1 LIRNAALPYFE
12 DTPYPLAM
20 DWRRYWDIIVYRTYA
35 ELKSEAQLSYMGYVW
50 WVLEP
55 LLNTVLFF
63 VIMAA
68 ILGQSSK
75 DIFSFLLVGSII
87 WQWLNASLL
96 GAANSIV
103 DAGGMLKQI
112 YLPKAV
118 LPLIS
123 IFTCTWKFMFIFLL
137 LLICVWASGHPPTA
151 AYACLPLL
159 LLLEFLVIVA
169 FTLPLAA
176 IMPYFPDARV
186 AVDALLRSML
196 LISGIFFP
204 ASQLPP
210 AYRVYFHLN
219 PMADLIEAFRTV
231 LLDGGWP
238 RWYLMEYVALLSL
251 GGLAGA
257 VWLYTWVD
265 RSIVKA
271 IHR

>member
-1 LIRNAALPYFE
+1 
-12 DTPYPLAM
+12 M

-63 VIMAA
+63 ILMAA
-68 ILGQSSK
+68 ILEHSTKG
-75 DIFSFLLVGSII
+75 IISFLLVGSII

-96 GAANSIV
+96 NAANSIV

-123 IFTCTWKFMFIFLL
+123 IFTSTWKFMFIFLL
-137 LLICVWASGHPPTA
+137 LILFVLASGNPLTV
-151 AYACLPLL
+151 AYTCLPLL
-159 LLLEFLVIVA
+159 LFLEFAVIVA
-169 FTLPLAA
+169 FTLPLAI
-176 IMPYFPDARV
+176 IMPYFPDARIT
-186 AVDALLRSML
+186 VDAILRSAL
-196 LISGIFFP
+196 LVSGIFFP
-204 ASQLPP
+204 MSQLPP
-210 AYRVYFHLN
+210 AYLPYFHLN

-231 LLDGGWP
+231 LLDGQWP
-238 RWYLMEYVALLSL
+238 HWYLLSYVATISIAGLLVT
-251 GGLAGA
+251 
-257 VWLYTWVD
+257 VWLYLRLD

>member
-1 LIRNAALPYFE
+1 
-12 DTPYPLAM
+12 M
-20 DWRRYWDIIVYRTYA
+20 DWRRYWDIIIYRTYA

-50 WVLEP
+50 WILEP

-63 VIMAA
+63 IIMTA
-68 ILGQSSK
+68 ILEQSIK
-75 DIFSFLLVGSII
+75 GFFSFLLVGSII

-118 LPLIS
+118 LPLIT
-123 IFTCTWKFMFIFLL
+123 IFTSTWKFMFIFLL
-137 LLICVWASGHPPTA
+137 LLISVWASGHPPTA

-159 LLLEFLVIVA
+159 LLLEFAVIVA

-176 IMPYFPDARV
+176 IMPYFPDTRIAI
-186 AVDALLRSML
+186 DAILRSAL
-196 LISGIFFP
+196 LISGVFFP

-210 AYRVYFHLN
+210 SYRVYFHLN

-231 LLDGGWP
+231 LLDGRWP
-238 RWYLMEYVALLSL
+238 RWYLMGYVALLSL
-251 GGLAGA
+251 CGLAVTA
-257 VWLYTWVD
+257 WLYTRVD
-265 RSIVKA
+265 RSIVKS

>member
-1 LIRNAALPYFE
+1 
-12 DTPYPLAM
+12 M
-20 DWRRYWDIIVYRTYA
+20 DWHRYWDIIVYRTYA

-50 WVLEP
+50 WILEP

-68 ILGQSSK
+68 IVDQSRK
-75 DIFSFLLVGSII
+75 GIFSFLLVGSII

-96 GAANSIV
+96 IASNSIV

-123 IFTCTWKFMFIFLL
+123 IFSSTWKFLFIFVLL
-137 LLICVWASGHPPTA
+137 LVSVWVAGHPPTK

-159 LLLEFLVIVA
+159 LLLEFAVIVS

-176 IMPYFPDARV
+176 IMPYFPDARIT
-186 AVDALLRSML
+186 VDAFLRSGL
-196 LISGIFFP
+196 LLSGVFFP
-204 ASQLPP
+204 ASSLPA

-238 RWYLMEYVALLSL
+238 RWHLLGYVALLCLCSL
-251 GGLAGA
+251 A
-257 VWLYTWVD
+257 VTAWLYRRVD

>member
-1 LIRNAALPYFE
+1 
-12 DTPYPLAM
+12 M

-50 WVLEP
+50 WILEP
-55 LLNTVLFF
+55 LLNTVLFY

-68 ILGQSSK
+68 LLDQSTK
-75 DIFSFLLVGSII
+75 GVISFLLVGAIV
-87 WQWLNASLL
+87 WQWLSASMM
-96 GAANSIV
+96 GAANSII

-123 IFTCTWKFMFIFLL
+123 IFTSTWKFMFIFLL
-137 LLICVWASGHPPTA
+137 LLIFVWATGHFPTR

-159 LLLEFLVIVA
+159 LLLEFAVIA
-169 FTLPLAA
+169 SFTLPLAA

-186 AVDALLRSML
+186 TVDAVLRSVL
-196 LISGIFFP
+196 LISGVFFP

-210 AYRVYFHLN
+210 AWRVYFHLN
-219 PMADLIEAFRTV
+219 PMADLIEAFRAV
-231 LLDGGWP
+231 LLDGRWP
-238 RWYLMEYVALLSL
+238 HWYLMGYVALLSL
-251 GGLAGA
+251 CGLA
-257 VWLYTWVD
+257 VTIWLYARVD

>member
-1 LIRNAALPYFE
+1 
-12 DTPYPLAM
+12 M
-20 DWRRYWDIIVYRTYA
+20 DWRRYWDIIIYRTYA

-50 WVLEP
+50 WILEP
-55 LLNTVLFF
+55 LLNTILFF

-68 ILGQSSK
+68 ILGQSNK
-75 DIFSFLLVGSII
+75 DMFSFLLVGSII

-96 GAANSIV
+96 IAANSIV

-123 IFTCTWKFMFIFLL
+123 IFSSTWKFTFIFLL
-137 LLICVWASGHPPTA
+137 LLVSVWASGHPPTA

-159 LLLEFLVIVA
+159 LLLEFAVIVA
-169 FTLPLAA
+169 FTLPLAV
-176 IMPYFPDARV
+176 IIPYFPDARIT
-186 AVDALLRSML
+186 VDAVLRSGL
-196 LISGIFFP
+196 LISGVFFP
-204 ASQLPP
+204 VSQLPP

-238 RWYLMEYVALLSL
+238 RWHLMSYVALLSL
-251 GGLAGA
+251 CGLAVTA
-257 VWLYTWVD
+257 WLYTRVD

>member
-1 LIRNAALPYFE
+1 ME
-12 DTPYPLAM
+12 
-20 DWRRYWDIIVYRTYA
+20 WRRYWDIIVYRTYA

-50 WVLEP
+50 WILEP

-68 ILGQSSK
+68 VLEQSIK
-75 DIFSFLLVGSII
+75 GFFCFLLVGSII

-103 DAGGMLKQI
+103 DAGSMLKQI

-123 IFTCTWKFMFIFLL
+123 IFTGTWKFMFIFLL
-137 LLICVWASGHPPTA
+137 LLVSVWVSGHPPTA

-159 LLLEFLVIVA
+159 LFLEFAVIVA
-169 FTLPLAA
+169 FALPLAA

-186 AVDALLRSML
+186 TVEAVLRSGL
-196 LISGIFFP
+196 LLSGVFFP
-204 ASQLPP
+204 VSQLPP
-210 AYRVYFHLN
+210 VWRVYFHLN
-219 PMADLIEAFRTV
+219 PMADLIEAFRAV
-231 LLDGGWP
+231 LLDGHWP
-238 RWYLMEYVALLSL
+238 RWDLMGYVTVLSL
-251 GGLAGA
+251 CGLAVTA
-257 VWLYTWVD
+257 WLYTRVD
-265 RSIVKA
+265 RSIVKS

>member
-1 LIRNAALPYFE
+1 
-12 DTPYPLAM
+12 M

-50 WVLEP
+50 WILEP

-68 ILGQSSK
+68 VLDQSISG
-75 DIFSFLLVGSII
+75 FFCFLLVGSII

-112 YLPKAV
+112 YLPKAI
-118 LPLIS
+118 LPLIV
-123 IFTCTWKFMFIFLL
+123 IFTSAWKFVFIFLL
-137 LLICVWASGHPPTA
+137 LLICVWVSGHRPTA
-151 AYACLPLL
+151 AYACLPVL
-159 LLLEFLVIVA
+159 LLLEFVVIVA

-186 AVDALLRSML
+186 TVDAILRSGL
-196 LISGIFFP
+196 LISGVFFP
-204 ASQLPP
+204 VTQLP
-210 AYRVYFHLN
+210 ASYRLYFHLN

-238 RWYLMEYVALLSL
+238 NWYLMGYVALLSL
-251 GGLAGA
+251 GGLAVA
-257 VWLYTWVD
+257 AWLYTWLD

>member
-1 LIRNAALPYFE
+1 
-12 DTPYPLAM
+12 M
-20 DWRRYWDIIVYRTYA
+20 KWRRYWDIIIYRTYA

-50 WVLEP
+50 WILEP

-68 ILGQSSK
+68 VLNEARM
-75 DIFSFLLVGSII
+75 DMLPFLLVGSII
-87 WQWLNASLL
+87 WQWLNASLM

-123 IFTCTWKFMFIFLL
+123 IFTSTWKFMFIFLL
-137 LLICVWASGHPPTA
+137 LLISVWASGHPPTA

-159 LLLEFLVIVA
+159 LLLEFVVIVA
-169 FTLPLAA
+169 LALPLAA
-176 IMPYFPDARV
+176 IMPYFPDARIT
-186 AVDALLRSML
+186 VDAVLRSVL

-219 PMADLIEAFRTV
+219 PMADLIEAFRAV
-231 LLDGGWP
+231 LLHGDWP
-238 RWYLMEYVALLSL
+238 RWHLMGYVALLSL
-251 GGLAGA
+251 CGLAVTA
-257 VWLYTWVD
+257 WLYTRVD